1 MPVGIALTA
10 YGIYSSNESSKDAAR
25 ASKDAAKTSAEA
37 QMASLDYLKE
47 REALPQEL
55 REDSLT
61 QLANIYGIGDDPNAA
76 KSFVAGLKGNP
87 LYKAILG
94 ARGAGESAI
103 LRNASATGGL
113 RSGNANAQLT
123 DYSQQLENK
132 ALLDTYNQ
140 QISGLGG
147 LAQLPSM
154 APQIAQGMSGIGN
167 TLAQGQIA
175 AAQAQQV
182 GQQNMMNNL
191 MGFGQLGVQAY
202 TASDSRLKDNI
213 EKTGEI
219 NGFNVYSWTWNKIAK
234 AVFGLEGNAQGVM
247 ADEIEAVRPDLI
259 MIVDGY
265 KTVNY
270 SGVYNA

>member
-1 MPVGIALTA
+1 MPVGIAIAA
-10 YGIYSSNESSKDAAR
+10 YGAYSSREAG
-25 ASKDAAKTSAEA
+25 KDAAKASKEAARTSADA
-37 QMASLDYLKE
+37 QMAGLDYLKE
-47 REALPQEL
+47 REAIPQEL

-76 KSFVAGLKGNP
+76 KSFVAGLKDNP

-94 ARGAGESAI
+94 TRGAGESAI

-113 RSGNANAQLT
+113 RSGNTSAQLT
-123 DYSQQLENK
+123 DYSQQLENQ
-132 ALLDTYNQ
+132 ALLNTYNQ

-154 APQIAQGMSGIGN
+154 APQIATGMAGIGN

-175 AAQAQQV
+175 AAQAQQT

-191 MGFGQLGVQAY
+191 MGFGQLGIQAY
-202 TASDSRLKDNI
+202 QASDIRLKDNI
-213 EKTGEI
+213 EKTGEA
-219 NGFNVYSWTWNKIAK
+219 NGFNVYSWTWNQIAK
-234 AVFGLEGNAQGVM
+234 AVFGLEGSASGVM
-247 ADEIEAVRPDLI
+247 ADEVEAIRPDLI
-259 MIVDGY
+259 MVVDGY

-270 SGVYNA
+270 SGVLHG